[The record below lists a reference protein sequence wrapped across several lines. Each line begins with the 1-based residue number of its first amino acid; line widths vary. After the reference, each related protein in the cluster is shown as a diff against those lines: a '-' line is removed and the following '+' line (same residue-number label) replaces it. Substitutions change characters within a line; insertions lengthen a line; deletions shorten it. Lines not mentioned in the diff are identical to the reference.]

1 VTGSTT
7 RASSG
12 LAGITVTLLDA
23 DGNVLATTVT
33 DADGKY
39 LFTDLEPGE
48 YTTKITVPPGY
59 VASTAIEQDS
69 ALLATDGAS
78 DLTLDFGLYPALV
91 SVGDFVWLD
100 TDRDGIHD
108 TGEPGLAGITV
119 TLLDADGNVLATTVT
134 DADGKYLF
142 TGLEPGEYT
151 TKITVPPGYVASTAI
166 EQDSALLTTDGASDL
181 TLDFGLY
188 PVLVSVGDFVWLDT
202 DRDGIHDTGELGLAG
217 ITVTLLDADGNVLAT
232 TVTDADGK
240 YLFDGL
246 EPGEYTTKITVPP
259 GYVAST
265 AIEQDSALLTTDGAS
280 GPHPRLRPV
289 SGPGVGGRLR
299 VARHRP

>member
-1 VTGSTT
+1 
-7 RASSG
+7 
-12 LAGITVTLLDA
+12 
-23 DGNVLATTVT
+23 
-33 DADGKY
+33 
-39 LFTDLEPGE
+39 
-48 YTTKITVPPGY
+48 
-59 VASTAIEQDS
+59 
-69 ALLATDGAS
+69 
-78 DLTLDFGLYPALV
+78 
-91 SVGDFVWLD
+91 VGDFVWLD

-108 TGEPGLAGITV
+108 TGEP
-119 TLLDADGNVLATTVT
+119 
-134 DADGKYLF
+134 
-142 TGLEPGEYT
+142 
-151 TKITVPPGYVASTAI
+151 
-166 EQDSALLTTDGASDL
+166 
-181 TLDFGLY
+181 
-188 PVLVSVGDFVWLDT
+188 
-202 DRDGIHDTGELGLAG
+202 GLAG

-280 GPHPRLRPV
+280 DLTLDFGLYPALVSVGDFVWLDTDRDGIHDTGEPGLAGITVTLLDADGNVLATTTTDADGKYLFDRPRAGRVHDEDHRPARLRRLDRHRAGLGAAGHRRRVRPHPRLRPV